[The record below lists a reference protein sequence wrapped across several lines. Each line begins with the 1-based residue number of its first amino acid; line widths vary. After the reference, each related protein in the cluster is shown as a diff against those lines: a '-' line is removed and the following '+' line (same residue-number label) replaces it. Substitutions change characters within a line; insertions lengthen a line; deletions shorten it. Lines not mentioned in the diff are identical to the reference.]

1 MKMRVLVATD
11 GSSAADRAI
20 ELATA
25 MDWPIG
31 TDIRVATVIEPVP
44 PITAAEWAGPIATLE
59 ETYPPEAD
67 AIAETI
73 LENARQAFAHTRAE
87 VSCEALRGRA
97 ATRILERA
105 REIEADLLIVG
116 SRGHGTIASMVLG
129 SVGAEVADL
138 ADCPVLVARAPHLTR
153 LVLGVDESEFS
164 RLAEAIVAEWPIFA
178 NVGVEVT
185 HVAQTSLPWTVGLGQ
200 GPYEVPEI
208 GPEEH
213 EAVAAATRRLRDAGR
228 RAVGRLV
235 TGEPAAGLLQTAKD
249 VRAELIVVGTH
260 GRTGLGRAVFGSVA
274 RNVMLHASCSVL
286 VVRKVRTRIEQP
298 KAA

>member
-20 ELATA
+20 GLASS

-31 TDIRVATVIEPVP
+31 TDIRVVSVIEPLP
-44 PITAAEWAGPIATLE
+44 PVTAAEWAGPIATIE
-59 ETYPPEAD
+59 DSYPPEAD
-67 AIAETI
+67 TFADSI
-73 LENARQAFAHTRAE
+73 LENACHAFAHTRAE
-87 VSCEALRGRA
+87 VSSEALRGRA

-105 REIEADLLIVG
+105 RELEADLIIVG

-138 ADCPVLVARAPHLTR
+138 ADCPVLVARAPQLTR

-164 RLAEAIVAEWPIFA
+164 RLAEAIVAQWPIFA

-200 GPYEVPEI
+200 GVYEPPAI

-213 EAVAAATRRLRDAGR
+213 EAVSGATRRLGEAGR
-228 RAVGRLV
+228 RALGRMV
-235 TGEPAAGLLQTAKD
+235 IGEPAAGLLQAAKD
-249 VRAELIVVGTH
+249 ARADLIVVGTH

-274 RNVMLHASCSVL
+274 RNVMLHAPCSVL
-286 VVRKVRTRIEQP
+286 VVRRVRARADQP
-298 KAA
+298 RAA